1 MMLNYSHLN
10 SSPKVDGSVAVYD
23 TEGNF
28 VRRIGQRILE
38 NPSDITISNDGL
50 IFVSTDSCVHIFGDQ
65 GDHLNKFKLQSNGCD
80 YLRIRFHP
88 GGEHV
93 VIAGRERGKDLL
105 RVEIYTKDGEFVRSA
120 QIQIDGIRE
129 VRGITVTNQGRI
141 AVVTGIWKEQC
152 LNFGAGCQLQEYV
165 PPSLS

>member
-105 RVEIYTKDGEFVRSA
+105 RVEIYTKDGRLPTTRICATLFKLIVM
-120 QIQIDGIRE
+120 IQYQRRTPRQRYKCNNDKF
-129 VRGITVTNQGRI
+129 ITIT
-141 AVVTGIWKEQC
+141 AVKKPC
-152 LNFGAGCQLQEYV
+152 
-165 PPSLS
+165 